1 MPQNGKSRC
10 DVLAAP
16 LPMIGTPGSLL
27 QRNVAWALTGNL
39 GYTACQWGVLV
50 CIAKVGS
57 AEDVGR
63 FALGLALT
71 APIVT
76 LANLHLRV
84 LEATITTT
92 LALAAIAALASGLGY
107 HGVTLHLVLAVALA
121 KAFEAISEIPFGLL
135 QRAENLRR
143 IAASMLAKGVLSV
156 LAVCL
161 VLRLT
166 GNLVTA
172 TLVMALCWGGLLLL
186 YDLPAAAR
194 LARLRLS
201 VDVREI
207 SRLALLALPL
217 GCVAGIASL
226 TANVPRYAIEA
237 SLGPVGLGHFAAL
250 AYLLVAANQPVLAL
264 AAAVNPRLARH
275 VVSNVAAYRRL
286 TLYTMAIAAGIGFLA
301 IVTSVVCGRWLLTVA
316 YAPEYAEELPALV
329 WLAVAASVGFVSS
342 VLGYAVTAAR
352 RLPEQFPIAALSLAV
367 CAAASHFLV
376 PRYGLLG
383 AAWALLATESTRFVC
398 LAVVYAAPVPS
409 RTAGEGRTSVVQ
421 AGPEDLRIAG

>member
-1 MPQNGKSRC
+1 MT
-10 DVLAAP
+10 
-16 LPMIGTPGSLL
+16 GTPDSLL

-39 GYTACQWGVLV
+39 GYAACQWGVLV
-50 CIAKVGS
+50 CIAKLGS
-57 AEDVGR
+57 AEELGR

-84 LEATITTT
+84 LEATDTQDAYPFGVYLSLRLVTTT
-92 LALAAIAALASGLGY
+92 LALAAITALASGLGY
-107 HGVTLHLVLAVALA
+107 HGVTFRLVLAVALA

-166 GNLVTA
+166 GNLVIA
-172 TLVMALCWGGLLLL
+172 TLVMALCWGGLLVL

-194 LARLRLS
+194 LARLRPS

-207 SRLALLALPL
+207 FRLAMLALPL

-226 TANVPRYAIEA
+226 TTNVPRYAIEA
-237 SLGPVGLGHFAAL
+237 SLGPAALGHFAAL

-286 TLYTMAIAAGIGFLA
+286 TLYTMAIAAGIGFLG
-301 IVTSVVCGRWLLTVA
+301 IVTSVVCGRWLLTVM
-316 YAPEYAEELPALV
+316 YALEYAEEVPALV

-342 VLGYAVTAAR
+342 ILSYAVTAAR

-376 PRYGLLG
+376 PRYGLVG

-398 LAVVYAAPVPS
+398 LAAVYAAPVSS
-409 RTAGEGRTSVVQ
+409 RTAREQRPPVAQ